1 MTPPAPSR
9 GRRRFSL
16 WPPLVALLVASAVAG
31 PAAPDGPAR
40 RYTIA
45 FANLTEEPGSE
56 DEALTNLATDEPGPL
71 ERHPGLFRQVR
82 ERDGIP
88 SLLRVG
94 RPQRGDGRSE
104 EDRDE
109 PGPERIPPA
118 PS

>member
-1 MTPPAPSR
+1 MVLDVKVDLSADRVGGIVERRLRVAP
-9 GRRRFSL
+9 
-16 WPPLVALLVASAVAG
+16 VVVEHEV
-31 PAAPDGPAR
+31 DG
-40 RYTIA
+40 
-45 FANLTEEPGSE
+45 EEPGSE
-56 DEALTNLATDEPGPL
+56 DESLTNLATDEPGPL